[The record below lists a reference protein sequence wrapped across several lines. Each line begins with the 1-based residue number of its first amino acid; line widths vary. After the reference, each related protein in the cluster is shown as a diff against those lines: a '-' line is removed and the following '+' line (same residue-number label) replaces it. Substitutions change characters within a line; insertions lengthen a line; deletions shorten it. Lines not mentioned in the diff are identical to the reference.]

1 MPRCPRVVP
10 RWPCPRDAPR
20 SSCCQVALSTS
31 PTSPAPPP
39 LSMAHIF
46 RHGKLRPRH
55 PLPHRAHVHH
65 PFLVAAGKDKAKP
78 PRKKCHDGSVAADKR
93 ARSTC
98 RMLKSGHLPPH
109 ASFTS
114 HRPSYTQ
121 APRTHPPCTNADALL
136 NVCNLTRDRSAQ
148 TTCAASLQVCCLPA
162 VPKAVLRDFLRGR
175 GHCTPSSRSASRRR
189 CTRTLNWAAAWCSS
203 PINFI
208 RTDAAHC
215 TLHRKSGLL
224 GKPRQLCLSR
234 LRRKTGQS
242 TGHIQYYL
250 CF

>member
-1 MPRCPRVVP
+1 MLICPCVVP
-10 RWPCPRDAPR
+10 RSPCPHDAPR
-20 SSCCQVALSTS
+20 SSCCPAALSAS

-98 RMLKSGHLPPH
+98 RMLKSGHLPAH

-148 TTCAASLQVCCLPA
+148 TTCAALAATWLGRLAVRARARSPHSVLSSVQFSAASCSL
-162 VPKAVLRDFLRGR
+162 
-175 GHCTPSSRSASRRR
+175 
-189 CTRTLNWAAAWCSS
+189 TL
-203 PINFI
+203 
-208 RTDAAHC
+208 
-215 TLHRKSGLL
+215 
-224 GKPRQLCLSR
+224 
-234 LRRKTGQS
+234 
-242 TGHIQYYL
+242 
-250 CF
+250 